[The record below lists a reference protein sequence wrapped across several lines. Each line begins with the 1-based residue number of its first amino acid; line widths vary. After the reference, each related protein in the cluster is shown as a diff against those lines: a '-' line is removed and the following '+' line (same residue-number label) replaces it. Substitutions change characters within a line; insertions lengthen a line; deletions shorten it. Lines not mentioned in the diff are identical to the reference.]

1 LHLASGAVVPPRGT
15 QVIPT
20 GERLVVEMPGGGGLG
35 DPLKR
40 DPESVRRD
48 VSMGYVSIESAR
60 NLYKVVFDSKGA
72 VDAAATRTARGA

>member
-40 DPESVRRD
+40 DPQAVQRD
-48 VSMGYVSIESAR
+48 VAMGYVSKESAR
-60 NLYKVVFDSKGA
+60 DLYKVVLDAKGA
-72 VDAAATRTARGA
+72 VDATATRAARGA